1 MFEKPDFVKGEQAQY
16 NGFIAIYWALAAA
29 SVIYIGICEAISRY
43 LIPPGQD
50 FFAGYAPLATQK
62 YNLVRILFLF
72 VGAQILAFV
81 LAVRNSIQ
89 NGEAPGIIRP
99 LMAMIVSPP
108 ELTGQVLN
116 RFFIFVL
123 AFCEAVSIYGL
134 VLFLMNGSR
143 IDAYAFIF
151 TGIALSLLF
160 IPSNEFVARI
170 NSFREAERARSKCQ
184 ACGSYIPPKAKLCG
198 SCGKE
203 RQ

>member
-1 MFEKPDFVKGEQAQY
+1 
-16 NGFIAIYWALAAA
+16 
-29 SVIYIGICEAISRY
+29 
-43 LIPPGQD
+43 
-50 FFAGYAPLATQK
+50 
-62 YNLVRILFLF
+62 
-72 VGAQILAFV
+72 
-81 LAVRNSIQ
+81 
-89 NGEAPGIIRP
+89 
-99 LMAMIVSPP
+99 
-108 ELTGQVLN
+108 
-116 RFFIFVL
+116 
-123 AFCEAVSIYGL
+123 
-134 VLFLMNGSR
+134 MNGSR